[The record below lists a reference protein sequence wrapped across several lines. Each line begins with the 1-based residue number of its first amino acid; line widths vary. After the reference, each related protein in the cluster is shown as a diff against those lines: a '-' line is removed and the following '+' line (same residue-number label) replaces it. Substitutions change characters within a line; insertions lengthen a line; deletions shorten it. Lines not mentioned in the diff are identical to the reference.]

1 MTASRD
7 PDKLIAAFLDEGQ
20 TDLPDRVFDA
30 VRHDIQ
36 RTRQRVVI
44 GPWRV
49 PNMNMFARVAIA
61 AAAVVAIGFAWVNF
75 GPSRAGPGVGA
86 QPTPTPTPS
95 PQPLPDAGALA
106 PGTYW
111 LNGDPEVTN
120 GTPVP
125 RIAVTMPAGWTADGD
140 LLLKNYAPDL
150 NPGELDASDAGAG
163 PSLVAW
169 QISGT
174 FVDPCTNHTLVKP
187 TPGPGIDALADALA
201 HQPGTTAGPL
211 TAVTV
216 DGYSGKFV
224 ELTVTT
230 DISKCGDNFMIWA
243 SSDGNSR
250 WVQGTNEMN
259 RIYILDVEGRRF
271 TFSARIPARTTAADR
286 AELEA
291 VIASID
297 IQP

>member
-7 PDKLIAAFLDEGQ
+7 PDELIRAFLDEGQ
-20 TDLPDRVFDA
+20 TDLSDRVFDA

-49 PNMNMFARVAIA
+49 PNMNMFARAAIA
-61 AAAVVAIGFAWVNF
+61 AVAVLAVGLAWVNF
-75 GPSRAGPGVGA
+75 GPSQSGRGVGA

-95 PQPLPDAGALA
+95 PQPLPDAGALE
-106 PGTYW
+106 PGRYW
-111 LNGDPEVTN
+111 LNPVGAPN
-120 GTPVP
+120 GGPLP
-125 RIAVTMPAGWTADGD
+125 RIAVTLPAGWSADGD
-140 LLLKNYAPDL
+140 LLLNNYAPDL

-174 FVDPCTNHTLVKP
+174 FVDPCTDHTLVEP

-201 HQPGTTAGPL
+201 HQPGTTAGPP

-224 ELTVTT
+224 ELTVTA
-230 DISKCGDNFMIWA
+230 DITKCGDKFWIWA
-243 SSDGNSR
+243 SADGNSR
-250 WVQGTNEMN
+250 FVQGTNEMN

-271 TFSARIPARTTAADR
+271 TFSARIPARTTPADR

-291 VIASID
+291 VIASLD
-297 IQP
+297 IEP

>member
-1 MTASRD
+1 MTARRN
-7 PDKLIAAFLDEGQ
+7 PDELIRAFLDEGQ
-20 TDLPDRVFDA
+20 TDLPDRVFDV

-44 GPWRV
+44 GPWRQ
-49 PNMNMFARVAIA
+49 PKMNMFARVAIA
-61 AAAVVAIGFAWVNF
+61 AAAVVAVGFAWVNF
-75 GPSRAGPGVGA
+75 GPSQVRPGVGT
-86 QPTPTPTPS
+86 QPTPTPTSS
-95 PQPLPDAGALA
+95 PQPLPDAGALE
-106 PGTYW
+106 PGRYW
-111 LNGDPEVTN
+111 LNPVGAPN

-140 LLLKNYAPDL
+140 LLLKNYDTT
-150 NPGELDASDAGAG
+150 DAGAG

-174 FVDPCTNHTLVKP
+174 FVDPCTDHTLVEP

-201 HQPGTTAGPL
+201 HQPGTTAGPP

-224 ELTVTT
+224 ELTVTA
-230 DISKCGDNFMIWA
+230 DITKCGDKFWIWA
-243 SSDGNSR
+243 SADGNSR
-250 WVQGTNEMN
+250 FVQGTNEMN

-271 TFSARIPARTTAADR
+271 TFSARIPARTTPADR

-291 VIASID
+291 VIASLD
-297 IQP
+297 IEP

>member
-7 PDKLIAAFLDEGQ
+7 PDKLIRAFLDEGQ

-75 GPSRAGPGVGA
+75 GPSQAGPSVGA

-95 PQPLPDAGALA
+95 PKPLPDAGALE
-106 PGTYW
+106 PGRYW
-111 LNGDPEVTN
+111 LNPVGAPNVT
-120 GTPVP
+120 PLP
-125 RIAVTMPAGWTADGD
+125 RIALTLPAGWSAAGD
-140 LLLKNYAPDL
+140 LLLKNYGPT
-150 NPGELDASDAGAG
+150 DAEAG

-169 QISGT
+169 QVSGT
-174 FVDPCTNHTLVKP
+174 YVDPCTDHTLVQP
-187 TPGPGIDALADALA
+187 SPGPGIDALANAFA
-201 HQPGTTAGPL
+201 HQPGTTAGPP
-211 TAVTV
+211 TGVTV

-224 ELTVTT
+224 ELTVTA
-230 DISKCGDNFMIWA
+230 DITKCPDTFWIWG
-243 SSDGNSR
+243 SPDGNSR
-250 WVQGTNEMN
+250 YVQGNNEMN
-259 RIYILDVEGRRF
+259 RMYILDVEGRRF
-271 TFSARIPARTTAADR
+271 TFNARIPARTTAADR

-291 VIASID
+291 IIASID

>member
-1 MTASRD
+1 MTARD
-7 PDKLIAAFLDEGQ
+7 PDVLIRAFLEEGQ
-20 TDLPDRVFDA
+20 TDLPDRAFDA
-30 VRHDIQ
+30 VRRDIH

-44 GPWRV
+44 GPWRQ

-75 GPSRAGPGVGA
+75 GPSQNGVGGK
-86 QPTPTPTPS
+86 PTPTPTP
-95 PQPLPDAGALA
+95 PQPLPRAGALE
-106 PGTYW
+106 PGRYW
-111 LNGDPEVTN
+111 LHGGPSS

-174 FVDPCTNHTLVKP
+174 FVDPCTDHTLVKP

-201 HQPGTTAGPL
+201 HQPGTTAGPP

-224 ELTVTT
+224 ELTVTA
-230 DISKCGDNFMIWA
+230 DITKCGDNFHIWA
-243 SSDGNSR
+243 SADGNSR

-259 RIYILDVEGRRF
+259 RIYILDVESRRF
-271 TFSARIPARTTAADR
+271 TFSARIPERTTAADR

-291 VIASID
+291 IIASID
-297 IQP
+297 VQP